1 MEGCAMAEG
10 YKTRQ
15 RAVILEL
22 LKVHIG
28 EHLTADE
35 IATLLERYGRPVG
48 KATVY
53 RCLERLIAQGSV
65 KKYQFG
71 EGKSACFEYQS
82 GIQPPHYHLKCAHCG
97 ALTHLECGYL
107 DKLPEHVYKEHGFEL
122 DAAQIVLVG
131 CCAQCAEKR
140 RTQQEEKN
148 SDEKSKKAEDPQGDE

>member
-1 MEGCAMAEG
+1 MAEG

-15 RAVILEL
+15 RAVILEV
-22 LKVHIG
+22 LKAHSG
-28 EHLTADE
+28 EHFTAEE

-53 RCLERLIAQGSV
+53 RCLERLIEQGSV

-71 EGKSACFEYQS
+71 EGKSACFEYQP
-82 GIQPPHYHLKCAHCG
+82 GPQPQHYHLKCAYCG
-97 ALTHLECGYL
+97 ALTHLECAYI

-131 CCAQCAEKR
+131 CCAQCADKR
-140 RTQQEEKN
+140 RAQQKN
-148 SDEKSKKAEDPQGDE
+148 QHENQQNHNTRG